1 MEKVSIEST
10 TSKYAV
16 KSLIDDLDRAQNI
29 LSELRDSINKGF
41 KDLRE
46 N

>member
-16 KSLIDDLDRAQNI
+16 KILIDDLDRAQYI
-29 LSELRDSINKGF
+29 LSEVGDSISNYF